1 MNTKEASKKWGC
13 SESTVREYCKN
24 GLIPLAEKKGF
35 NWDIPDE
42 MRSLPPVTLHK
53 AVFLMKCIEDNVLP
67 ETSRYWN
74 EEKMVDALE
83 YLSDMRF
90 IVNYDGHISLE
101 QAAKKSKVSKLGK
114 ELIKKA
120 DRKPGKNEFGIEG
133 EAGLSGE
140 GPKASVKVSAK
151 HTE

>member
-42 MRSLPPVTLHK
+42 MQSLPPVTLNK

-67 ETSRYWN
+67 ETSAVCHLKR
-74 EEKMVDALE
+74 
-83 YLSDMRF
+83 
-90 IVNYDGHISLE
+90 
-101 QAAKKSKVSKLGK
+101 
-114 ELIKKA
+114 
-120 DRKPGKNEFGIEG
+120 P
-133 EAGLSGE
+133 
-140 GPKASVKVSAK
+140 SVPYSAV
-151 HTE
+151 TE

>member
-1 MNTKEASKKWGC
+1 MNIKEASKKWGC
-13 SESTVREYCKN
+13 SESTVREYCKR
-24 GLIPLAEKKGF
+24 GLIPLAEKRGF

-42 MRSLPPVTLHK
+42 MQYLPPITVHK

-67 ETSRYWN
+67 ETSKYWN

-90 IVNYDGHISLE
+90 IVNYDGHSSLE

-120 DRKPGKNEFGIEG
+120 DRKQGKNEFGFEG
-133 EAGLSGE
+133 EAGFSDG
-140 GPKASVKVSAK
+140 GPKASIKVSAK